1 MIFDFVFRD
10 LQKRFTWRKIDGK
23 GMIVLNI
30 LVWNLWA
37 VLSLR
42 QFILILYFKHFYL
55 RFCFYIP
62 LNNNFIIHYL
72 LFYDVFY
79 LWEFILNNCHFSY
92 IKDYDG
98 GILMECKID
107 PKLPYTDLST
117 MIRRQRQ
124 VRWFLFAS
132 FFFLCIIWDTPR
144 LVHDKIY

>member
-1 MIFDFVFRD
+1 MDDFTVYGSSFDGCLDSLEKVLNRCIETLSFWVN
-10 LQKRFTWRKIDGK
+10 KIDGK

-117 MIRRQRQ
+117 MIRRPRQ
-124 VRWFLFAS
+124 VR
-132 FFFLCIIWDTPR
+132 
-144 LVHDKIY
+144 